1 MQSRE
6 TGGTLIDMMSEQQM
20 KERYVTILEGPGGG
34 LTIPL
39 EAQAVVLFAR
49 GSGSSRYRSRNQFVA
64 TVLNNNGTATLLVD
78 LLSQDEKTISRRLII
93 AAPVAAN
100 QIIQC
105 LTSEVDQM
113 EVIRKPSD
121 FKAVVQFYRVR
132 SCLG

>member
-1 MQSRE
+1 MGILAGKM
-6 TGGTLIDMMSEQQM
+6 TEQQI
-20 KERYVTILEGPGGG
+20 KERRVTILKG
-34 LTIPL
+34 LVGDLNIPL
-39 EAQAVVLFAR
+39 GAQAVVLFAH
-49 GSGSSRYRSRNQFVA
+49 GSGSSRYSSRNQLVA
-64 TVLNNNGTATLLVD
+64 TVLNNNGMATLLVD

-100 QIIQC
+100 QISQC